1 MARIIN
7 LTLSQRI
14 DELEKAAESGQ
25 MSIGFALARLSLDY
39 LEGAFDDELVRARG
53 VALPKTSALAV
64 ARVSFRKNVEIA
76 PFKHEHAE
84 VSVECNGAP
93 LAEAAQLAKDA
104 VDEVL
109 GVKELRTAQ
118 EQIENAKKVL
128 RDASKKGL
136 LKTRAGRRTDLDD
149 PSIWEDEPSYY
160 NK

>member
-1 MARIIN
+1 MAKLNLKDRIE
-7 LTLSQRI
+7 Q
-14 DELEKAAESGQ
+14 LEGATKSGQ
-25 MSIGFALARLSLDY
+25 MTVGFALARLSLDY
-39 LEGAFDDELVRARG
+39 LEGAFDEELVRAGRMHG
-53 VALPKTSALAV
+53 YHPPPTAPTV

-84 VSVECNGAP
+84 VTVECNGAS
-93 LAEAAQLAKDA
+93 LAEAAQVAKDA

-160 NK
+160 SK